1 MKNGCL
7 TLPSADFAR
16 YSISVSSFGS
26 TVGDPL
32 GVGLRLPDERLQPSP
47 ELRRPRLVEAMI
59 DLAGIDEIVGLASA
73 DVEAIPLGA
82 IQGEAG
88 DRQLLP
94 LRAGFLD
101 PVVAADAGI
110 IAVADIRHHVFE
122 PGRRSFASIRRGR
135 ETMMFHF
142 ARLS

>member
-1 MKNGCL
+1 
-7 TLPSADFAR
+7 
-16 YSISVSSFGS
+16 
-26 TVGDPL
+26 
-32 GVGLRLPDERLQPSP
+32 
-47 ELRRPRLVEAMI
+47 MI

-122 PGRRSFASIRRGR
+122 PCRRSFASIRRGR